1 MNHLSTRLGFVAF
14 CLLFCFSSISAQDDP
29 HAHHQSVGY
38 VPKAILERPLP
49 IRSGTGTIHEPVT
62 TSSRDAQAFYDQGL
76 AYLHS
81 YVWVEAARSFN
92 QALRLDGKLAMAYVG
107 LSRAYSGLDDQK
119 AARESLERAQSL
131 ASGATA
137 REQRRILLRA
147 KQLDAISDIANP
159 AKHLEYKKALDEA
172 LSIDIND
179 PELWLLRGNAE
190 EPTAAGRG
198 QRGGLASTA
207 FYERVFGISPDNFAA
222 HHYLVHSYENIGQM
236 EPALKH
242 GEVYARLAFAIPHA
256 RHMYGHDLRR
266 VGRIMDAI
274 AEFRKADDLEN
285 SYYRTENIPSD
296 YDWHHQHNLD
306 LLSTSYQYV
315 GQMKT
320 AEQLMKQAFDVHSV
334 DEGREFAKKEWP
346 RFLLGKGRRKEA
358 LDAANQLI
366 KGKYP
371 MTRATGY
378 LIAGQ
383 VLLSMNKVAEAKEQL
398 AAAEKQLKDA
408 PQTATSGAT
417 LLGVAKPGGSGTP
430 PAVEPEIEALRAEI
444 LLREGKTEEGR
455 AMFKTVQRKLRAL
468 LGPDA
473 WSQALFRLESIAQ
486 VAREAGDWEL
496 AEYTAKQMLEHDP
509 AYGGSHYAL
518 ALVDEHRGQN
528 SAAEK
533 GFARAEEQ
541 WRNADADLPELL
553 HARAK
558 KMASRK

>member
-1 MNHLSTRLGFVAF
+1 MTARLSIRLFLLVFFCAF
-14 CLLFCFSSISAQDDP
+14 YSSSTGAQDDP

-38 VPKAILERPLP
+38 VPKSILERPLP

-81 YVWVEAARSFN
+81 YVWVEATRSFN

-107 LSRAYSGLDDQK
+107 LSRAYSGLDDPK
-119 AARESLERAQSL
+119 AARESLEKAQSL
-131 ASGATA
+131 ASGAST
-137 REQRRILLRA
+137 REQRRILLLA
-147 KQLDAISDIANP
+147 KQLEAISDITNP

-172 LSIDIND
+172 LSIDLND

-190 EPTAAGRG
+190 EPTPAGRG

-207 FYERVFGISPDNFAA
+207 FYERVFAISPDNFAA

-242 GEVYARLAFAIPHA
+242 GEAYARLAFAIPHA
-256 RHMYGHDLRR
+256 HHMYGHDLRR
-266 VGRIMDAI
+266 VGRIMEAI
-274 AEFRKADDLEN
+274 AEFRKADNLEN
-285 SYYRTENIPSD
+285 AYYLAENIASD

-315 GQMKT
+315 GQIKT
-320 AEQLMKQAFDVHSV
+320 AEQLMKKAFEIRSV
-334 DEGREFAKKEWP
+334 DEGRESAKKEWP
-346 RFLLGKGRRKEA
+346 RFLLGRGRKTEA
-358 LDAANQLI
+358 LAAANQLI
-366 KGKYP
+366 NGKYP
-371 MTRATGY
+371 TTRALGH

-383 VLLSMNKVAEAKEQL
+383 VFLSMNKMAEAKEQL
-398 AAAEKQLKDA
+398 TKAEKQLQE
-408 PQTATSGAT
+408 PRIATSGGV

-509 AYGGSHYAL
+509 AYAGSHYAM
-518 ALVDEHRGQN
+518 ALVNEHRGQVPI
-528 SAAEK
+528 AKK
-533 GFARAEEQ
+533 GFSIAEEH
-541 WRNADADLPELL
+541 WRDADNDLPELL
-553 HARAK
+553 YSRSK
-558 KMASRK
+558 KAGSLK